1 MLKNCRISGFAD
13 EINRDFD
20 VQMAV
25 LKELGQKYVELRSA
39 DGTSVADLT
48 CETAAGTG
56 GTDGGRGSVRLI
68 CRISHRKNH
77 DYR

>member
-48 CETAAGTG
+48 CETAAELGE
-56 GTDGGRGSVRLI
+56 RMAAAGSVRLI

>member
-48 CETAAGTG
+48 CETAAELGE
-56 GTDGGRGSVRLI
+56 GSVRLI